1 MRASNAMIEQAEAR
15 VEAERDAA
23 VARIR
28 SQLRP
33 VRPSEPGPFV
43 CDCGEPIP
51 EARRRAYP
59 NARDCIDCA
68 TFRQR
73 KRA

>member
-1 MRASNAMIEQAEAR
+1 MIELAEAR
-15 VEAERDAA
+15 VAQETAAGVERVRA
-23 VARIR
+23 
-28 SQLRP
+28 QLAGASGRLI
-33 VRPSEPGPFV
+33 